1 MAVVVTELGDPGK
14 EITGEPSKEESR
26 KLAKC
31 WYQREVEAER
41 GVRKEQ
47 PGKQQVRRGNGF
59 RKLPA
64 QSFQEVG
71 TIFPSL

>member
-14 EITGEPSKEESR
+14 VITGELSKEESR
-26 KLAKC
+26 KLARC
-31 WYQREVEAER
+31 WYQSGVEAER
-41 GVRKEQ
+41 GMGKEQ
-47 PGKQQVRRGNGF
+47 PGNQQLRRGNGF

-71 TIFPSL
+71 TIPPSL